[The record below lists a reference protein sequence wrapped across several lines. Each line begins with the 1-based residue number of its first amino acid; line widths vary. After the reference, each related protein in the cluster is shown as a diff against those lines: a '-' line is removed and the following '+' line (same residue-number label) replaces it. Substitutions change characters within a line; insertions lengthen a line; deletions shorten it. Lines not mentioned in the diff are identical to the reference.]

1 MKQTRFIPI
10 EDCGLQIRETEF
22 GQGKSRTVVGRP
34 VMFGVRSVN
43 LTPWSDTRVV
53 YEILEP
59 NCITQE
65 LINRSNVVYNNN
77 HSNDISDMIG
87 RCVNGKGTL
96 SLVLR
101 ENYME
106 SSCDYPNTTVAN
118 DTLEHIRLGNV
129 YGMSFAFDDRNAN
142 GEENVTYERTNET
155 VDGKEVWLRHVWLI
169 TKLFDVANV
178 THPAYEQTSVA
189 TREMSEAI
197 DKAIEEQLKRE
208 AAHQETDEE
217 REAREKAER
226 EAAEREAN
234 GGETNAEKAE
244 REARE
249 QAEREANGGETNA
262 EKEARRIAEEE
273 TRMKAEALARE
284 EAARKEKQLQEER
297 KQREILSRKR
307 KLGFSR
313 NSVQQDYC
321 NKELAREDW
330 NKDYVDYL
338 QSQFINVNDVAG
350 FTEEELTAP
359 IMNREEFEQ
368 QQAVELYREK
378 ATRAGELWD
387 MALNQLSGSAH
398 KWKWDYMDYL
408 EGIKYRDTAD
418 VTLEEARE
426 EILSYEEFAE
436 LNVAEEEIQVQASEM
451 VAISVDTTDEVQVIV
466 VS

>member
-197 DKAIEEQLKRE
+197 NKAIEEQLKRE
-208 AAHQETDEE
+208 CGGKDEDKRDDDPDDLNEKPDPDDKGETDEE
-217 REAREKAER
+217 REAREK
-226 EAAEREAN
+226 
-234 GGETNAEKAE
+234 
-244 REARE
+244 
-249 QAEREANGGETNA
+249 AEREANGGETNA
-262 EKEARRIAEEE
+262 EKEAREAQEREANGGETNAE
-273 TRMKAEALARE
+273 K
-284 EAARKEKQLQEER
+284 
-297 KQREILSRKR
+297 
-307 KLGFSR
+307 
-313 NSVQQDYC
+313 
-321 NKELAREDW
+321 
-330 NKDYVDYL
+330 
-338 QSQFINVNDVAG
+338 
-350 FTEEELTAP
+350 
-359 IMNREEFEQ
+359 
-368 QQAVELYREK
+368 
-378 ATRAGELWD
+378 
-387 MALNQLSGSAH
+387 
-398 KWKWDYMDYL
+398 
-408 EGIKYRDTAD
+408 
-418 VTLEEARE
+418 EARE
-426 EILSYEEFAE
+426 ARELEEQEQRFREQQAMRLRHRAMRLRTEQELESLSY
-436 LNVAEEEIQVQASEM
+436 
-451 VAISVDTTDEVQVIV
+451 
-466 VS
+466 

>member
-43 LTPWSDTRVV
+43 LTPLSDTRVV

-208 AAHQETDEE
+208 CGDKNDKHDDDPDDDPDDHNDPDDKGETDEE

-226 EAAEREAN
+226 EAN
-234 GGETNAEKAE
+234 GGETVAEK
-244 REARE
+244 EARE
-249 QAEREANGGETNA
+249 AKEREANGGETNA
-262 EKEARRIAEEE
+262 EKEAR
-273 TRMKAEALARE
+273 
-284 EAARKEKQLQEER
+284 
-297 KQREILSRKR
+297 
-307 KLGFSR
+307 
-313 NSVQQDYC
+313 
-321 NKELAREDW
+321 
-330 NKDYVDYL
+330 
-338 QSQFINVNDVAG
+338 
-350 FTEEELTAP
+350 
-359 IMNREEFEQ
+359 
-368 QQAVELYREK
+368 
-378 ATRAGELWD
+378 
-387 MALNQLSGSAH
+387 
-398 KWKWDYMDYL
+398 
-408 EGIKYRDTAD
+408 
-418 VTLEEARE
+418 EARE
-426 EILSYEEFAE
+426 LEEQEQRFREQQVMRLRHRAMRLRTEQE
-436 LNVAEEEIQVQASEM
+436 LESLNY
-451 VAISVDTTDEVQVIV
+451 
-466 VS
+466 

>member
-208 AAHQETDEE
+208 VANQGEAADGKTNDEQESREAEADKRACGGKDDKREDDPDDDPDNDPDDKDDIKDDDPDDKDDKDDAEEKAKREQEE
-217 REAREKAER
+217 RELEEQAQRF
-226 EAAEREAN
+226 
-234 GGETNAEKAE
+234 
-244 REARE
+244 RE
-249 QAEREANGGETNA
+249 QQAMRLRYQ
-262 EKEARRIAEEE
+262 ARRIND
-273 TRMKAEALARE
+273 
-284 EAARKEKQLQEER
+284 
-297 KQREILSRKR
+297 EILES
-307 KLGFSR
+307 
-313 NSVQQDYC
+313 
-321 NKELAREDW
+321 
-330 NKDYVDYL
+330 
-338 QSQFINVNDVAG
+338 
-350 FTEEELTAP
+350 
-359 IMNREEFEQ
+359 
-368 QQAVELYREK
+368 
-378 ATRAGELWD
+378 
-387 MALNQLSGSAH
+387 LN
-398 KWKWDYMDYL
+398 Y
-408 EGIKYRDTAD
+408 
-418 VTLEEARE
+418 
-426 EILSYEEFAE
+426 
-436 LNVAEEEIQVQASEM
+436 
-451 VAISVDTTDEVQVIV
+451 
-466 VS
+466 